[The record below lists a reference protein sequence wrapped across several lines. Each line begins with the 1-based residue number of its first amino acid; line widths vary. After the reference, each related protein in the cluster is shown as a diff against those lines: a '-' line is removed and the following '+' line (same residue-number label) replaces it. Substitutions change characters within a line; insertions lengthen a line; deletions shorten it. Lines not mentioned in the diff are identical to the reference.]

1 MNGTTQNSPQYIRY
15 KDIVL
20 QKAKDYYEKN
30 KQKRK
35 EYGRNRYQNLTQE
48 QKNKLVEYHREWIN
62 RQSEDKENEMKIKA
76 REYAKNRYHNLVTA
90 VK

>member
-1 MNGTTQNSPQYIRY
+1 MNGTTQSSPQYIRY

>member
-1 MNGTTQNSPQYIRY
+1 MNGTTQSSPEYIRY